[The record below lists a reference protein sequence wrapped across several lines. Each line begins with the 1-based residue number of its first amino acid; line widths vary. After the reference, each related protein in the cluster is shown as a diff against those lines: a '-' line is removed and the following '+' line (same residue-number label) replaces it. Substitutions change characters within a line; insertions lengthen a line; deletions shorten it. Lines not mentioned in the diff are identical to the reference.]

1 MHSERQ
7 LELEFVRLTERRQ
20 WQAFGLVA
28 ACLLAVV
35 SAFSESFVEM
45 VRIWHR
51 SGTFTHGFLVLPAFL
66 YLVWQRRA
74 DLAATPVRPF
84 LPALVLVA
92 GAGFLWLLGEVAS
105 ALTPS
110 MFGAVAMVPAVVIG
124 VFGWRW
130 ARVLAFPL
138 AFLFFAVPFGEAF
151 VPKLM
156 EWTADFTVLA
166 LQATGVPVLREG
178 QHLFIPTGRWS
189 VVEACS
195 GIRYLIASMF
205 VGALYAWM
213 MYRSPVRRTLF
224 FVASIV
230 VPIVAN
236 WMRAYIIVMLGH
248 LSGNR
253 IAAGVD
259 HLIYGWVFF
268 GAVIMILFAVGT
280 LWREDHHGKAE
291 GASPAGMPAIAG
303 SALVN
308 NSVGM
313 AAVLMA
319 AMVLAWPAAGAVLI
333 RPYDERV
340 LPAARFATAAGW
352 RVVDARFDGWR
363 PKLHAAA
370 SEQTFIF
377 EKDGQKVGLFVGFFR
392 NQRQGAELVNSENV
406 LLSRDDKSWVVLG
419 SGLRS
424 TSLNGDPLTV
434 KMQRMRAGRFTVA
447 AWQWYWLGDSWTSSD
462 SRAKLE
468 LAFDRMLRRDDTSAW
483 IAAFVVEPADGRS
496 ADAILDGFV
505 REMGGPIERALR
517 AVAGR

>member
-1 MHSERQ
+1 
-7 LELEFVRLTERRQ
+7 
-20 WQAFGLVA
+20 
-28 ACLLAVV
+28 
-35 SAFSESFVEM
+35 
-45 VRIWHR
+45 
-51 SGTFTHGFLVLPAFL
+51 
-66 YLVWQRRA
+66 
-74 DLAATPVRPF
+74 
-84 LPALVLVA
+84 
-92 GAGFLWLLGEVAS
+92 
-105 ALTPS
+105 
-110 MFGAVAMVPAVVIG
+110 
-124 VFGWRW
+124 
-130 ARVLAFPL
+130 
-138 AFLFFAVPFGEAF
+138 
-151 VPKLM
+151 
-156 EWTADFTVLA
+156 
-166 LQATGVPVLREG
+166 
-178 QHLFIPTGRWS
+178 
-189 VVEACS
+189 
-195 GIRYLIASMF
+195 
-205 VGALYAWM
+205 
-213 MYRSPVRRTLF
+213 
-224 FVASIV
+224 
-230 VPIVAN
+230 
-236 WMRAYIIVMLGH
+236 
-248 LSGNR
+248 
-253 IAAGVD
+253 
-259 HLIYGWVFF
+259 
-268 GAVIMILFAVGT
+268 
-280 LWREDHHGKAE
+280 
-291 GASPAGMPAIAG
+291 MPAIAG